1 MQPAPTGA
9 LQEPISP
16 KTVLGVGAIRG
27 SIVQDGSEILF
38 WRRTDVTG
46 LERLALY
53 VSADAVLA
61 ESTVICAEDGGFRL
75 DHRWRLTPDWR
86 AQSLDVERWGPVG
99 HAHLT
104 LERTDSGW
112 RVNGQHRP
120 DLDGAEE
127 PDLSVTPFCNTFP
140 IRRTPAG
147 AGQSRTLDT
156 CFVDGAAMT
165 IQRSRQRYDRL
176 GPDRVRYVD
185 LGVSAGFEAELELD
199 RRDLVLRYQHLFERI
214 TPV

>member
-1 MQPAPTGA
+1 MQG
-9 LQEPISP
+9 
-16 KTVLGVGAIRG
+16 
-27 SIVQDGSEILF
+27 DSEILF
-38 WRRTDVTG
+38 WRRTDVAG
-46 LERLALY
+46 LERLTLHT
-53 VSADAVLA
+53 SADAVLA
-61 ESTVICAEDGGFRL
+61 ESTVICVEDGGFRL

-86 AQSLDVERWGPVG
+86 AQSLDVVRWGGPGG

-104 LERTDSGW
+104 LERTDGGW
-112 RVNGQHRP
+112 CVNGQRRP

-147 AGQSRTLDT
+147 ARQSLTLDT

-185 LGVSAGFEAELELD
+185 LGVSAGFEAELEVDD
-199 RRDLVLRYQHLFERI
+199 RGLVLRYQHLFERVH
-214 TPV
+214 PELCRS

>member
-1 MQPAPTGA
+1 MQG
-9 LQEPISP
+9 
-16 KTVLGVGAIRG
+16 
-27 SIVQDGSEILF
+27 DSEILF
-38 WRRTDVTG
+38 WRRTDVVG
-46 LERLALY
+46 LERLRLH

-61 ESTVICAEDGGFRL
+61 ESTVICVEDGGFRL
-75 DHRWRLTPDWR
+75 DHRWRLTSDWR
-86 AQSLDVERWGPVG
+86 AQSLDVDRWGPAG
-99 HAHLT
+99 HTHLT
-104 LERTDSGW
+104 LERTDGGW
-112 RVNGQHRP
+112 CVNGQQRP

-165 IQRSRQRYDRL
+165 VQRSRQRYDRL

-185 LGVSAGFEAELELD
+185 LGVSAGFEADLEVD
-199 RRDLVLRYQHLFERI
+199 NRGLVLRYQHLFERV